1 MEGIAKFKEYFAGY
15 ESNYV
20 VIGGAACGLYAE
32 MYAQTPR
39 VTHDIDTVLVVE
51 ALTHAFV
58 ERFWQFVK
66 DGGYRGLETSQGKH
80 EHFRFRLPSE
90 PGFPEQIE
98 LFSRDIGI
106 LSAPADARLTPI
118 PVDEDLSSLS
128 AILMNEAYYR
138 YTIEHCKV
146 VDGVHV
152 AKVESLICL
161 KCRAYMDLARRRAD
175 GEFIDSRK
183 VNKHKRD
190 VFRLTAMLG
199 AEERFAVP
207 AELLSDVRT
216 FAEMVRTN
224 MPNSDAL
231 KAMGIHGA
239 GAEEVLERML
249 VAFVGE

>member
-1 MEGIAKFKEYFAGY
+1 
-15 ESNYV
+15 
-20 VIGGAACGLYAE
+20 
-32 MYAQTPR
+32 
-39 VTHDIDTVLVVE
+39 
-51 ALTHAFV
+51 
-58 ERFWQFVK
+58 
-66 DGGYRGLETSQGKH
+66 
-80 EHFRFRLPSE
+80 
-90 PGFPEQIE
+90 
-98 LFSRDIGI
+98 
-106 LSAPADARLTPI
+106 
-118 PVDEDLSSLS
+118 
-128 AILMNEAYYR
+128 
-138 YTIEHCKV
+138 
-146 VDGVHV
+146 
-152 AKVESLICL
+152 
-161 KCRAYMDLARRRAD
+161 MDLARRRAD
-175 GEFIDSRK
+175 GESIDSRK